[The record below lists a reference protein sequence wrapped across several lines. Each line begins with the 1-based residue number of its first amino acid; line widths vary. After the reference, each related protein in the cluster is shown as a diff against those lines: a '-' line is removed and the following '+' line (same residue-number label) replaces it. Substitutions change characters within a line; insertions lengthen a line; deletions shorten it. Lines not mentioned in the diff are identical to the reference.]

1 MTGVKNA
8 SCMGVE
14 RRFDVDKR
22 TRKLHYQ
29 TLQLLRRSIR
39 DLFSDWKDADDWLF
53 SQLEF
58 TKSEL
63 SEIYDGRGELVYF
76 GSAVDR

>member
-1 MTGVKNA
+1 MKWG
-8 SCMGVE
+8 
-14 RRFDVDKR
+14 FDVDKR
-22 TRKLHYQ
+22 TRELHYQ

-53 SQLEF
+53 SELEF

-63 SEIYDGRGELVYF
+63 SEIYDGRGELVYL
-76 GSAVDR
+76 GSAVDG